1 MGSIS
6 SEVYAFET
14 KYGPSSA
21 LPTKTVIKNVR
32 LFDGKD
38 VHPSATVVFSP
49 STGKITDVHTSSS
62 ANVATEPGMTVI
74 DGRGHTLLP
83 GLIEAHV
90 HVYDLHLPPGGDHT
104 QVLRSPLKC
113 GVTTICDMHSDI
125 GTIHK
130 FKAQIKQESEDARRG
145 RNGGRVE
152 LADLKSSL
160 YGATIEG
167 GWPKPIVL
175 AHEPSEEVSRRRISS
190 SISQHNTSTRRI
202 TADSG

>member
-1 MGSIS
+1 MAASNGEI
-6 SEVYAFET
+6 YAFET
-14 KYGPSSA
+14 TYGPSA
-21 LPTKTVIKNVR
+21 TPPTITIIKDVR

-38 VHPSATVVFSP
+38 VHPSASVAFSP
-49 STGKITDVHTSSS
+49 VTGKILDVYTSSS
-62 ANVATEPGMTVI
+62 SDIIPQPGMTVI

-90 HVYDLHLPPGGDHT
+90 HVYDLHLPPGEDHG

-113 GVTTICDMHSDI
+113 GVTTICDMHSDLN
-125 GTIHK
+125 TIHT
-130 FKAQIKQESEDARRG
+130 FKAQIKAEAEGARKG

-152 LADLKSSL
+152 LTDLKSSL

-175 AHEPSEEVSRRRISS
+175 AHNPSEEVSQKYSRPGTTYANSE
-190 SISQHNTSTRRI
+190 
-202 TADSG
+202 G

>member
-1 MGSIS
+1 MT
-6 SEVYAFET
+6 EPFAFET
-14 KYGPSSA
+14 KYGPTKNP
-21 LPTKTVIKNVR
+21 PTKILIKNVR

-38 VHPSATVVFSP
+38 IHPTATVVFSP
-49 STGKITDVHTSSS
+49 VTGKILDVTTKSSFFTIP
-62 ANVATEPGMTVI
+62 AEAGMTII

-90 HVYDLHLPPGGDHT
+90 HVYDLHLPPGADHT

-113 GVTTICDMHSDI
+113 GVTTICDMHSDP
-125 GTIHK
+125 GTIHR
-130 FKAQIKQESEDARRG
+130 FKTQIKEEAEDARKG

-175 AHEPSEEVSRRRISS
+175 AHDPSDEVSC
-190 SISQHNTSTRRI
+190 
-202 TADSG
+202 